1 MTMEI
6 SGNHDFNNSID
17 YHLNFRMREILVK
30 RKQQEEFGP
39 IQDDALGTKLF
50 LHMYGTVEKPIFE
63 LDKEERKRAMNEH
76 LDQEKENI
84 KEILKQEIGLFS
96 KDTSIKESS
105 QIQNNS
111 PTFEIEWEEDQDTL
125 STEDNDSQNKKE
137 KTPKK
142 KERQI
147 NKLLKKIGVEEEKKV
162 EFEIDQ

>member
-1 MTMEI
+1 MTNLPQL
-6 SGNHDFNNSID
+6 SRNQKRD
-17 YHLNFRMREILVK
+17 LAKFRPGKNRQILK

-39 IQDDALGTKLF
+39 IQDDELGTKLF
-50 LHMYGTVEKPIFE
+50 LHMYGTVEQPFFE
-63 LDKEERKRAMNEH
+63 LDKGERKRARNEH
-76 LDQEKENI
+76 LNQEKESL

-147 NKLLKKIGVEEEKKV
+147 NKLLKKIGVEEEEKKV